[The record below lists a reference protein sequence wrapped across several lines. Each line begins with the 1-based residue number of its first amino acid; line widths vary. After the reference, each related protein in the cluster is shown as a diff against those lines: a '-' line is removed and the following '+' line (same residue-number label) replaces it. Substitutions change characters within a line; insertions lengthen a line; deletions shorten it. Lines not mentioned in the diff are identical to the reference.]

1 MNAEVRARRCGE
13 TLGSGLTSFGARLDL
28 KITGNGYRN
37 AVMVRYL
44 LKNNWRRLMNLI
56 AMEWTSSAK
65 FFIYMMMYLT
75 VILWWQVKHD

>member
-1 MNAEVRARRCGE
+1 MNAGVRARRYGE
-13 TLGSGLTSFGARLDL
+13 TLGLVPTSFGARPDL
-28 KITGNGYRN
+28 RIAGSGYRN

-75 VILWWQVKHD
+75 VIIWWQIKHD